1 MDLREELE
9 KIGSSNICTR
19 CIGRVF
25 AKAGHGLTNLERG
38 EKVIF
43 TASALGINLNPVDE
57 KRCSLCHGLF
67 TQLNELGKIVK
78 GDLEKYEFSSFLV
91 GSEASASILE
101 MEKKIAS
108 PFNSYESIKKE
119 FNREFGKVLFNLL
132 RKDVDLSNPDI
143 IITVSLDY
151 LSYRKWIKSL
161 YIRGKYRKLVRGIP
175 QTRWVDDSIQTSV
188 EEIIGKPAAEA
199 SGATNFYLHAAGR
212 EDVDVLMLGSGR
224 SFVLELSSPEKRSI
238 DLNEIARKVNSSKT
252 IEISDL
258 LFVPRNEVAEV
269 KESRHDKTYMVSVT
283 AGETINRD
291 LMQSVI
297 SQITGKVIYQR
308 TPLRVSH
315 RRADLIRER
324 TVKNASIV
332 RLDEN
337 QAIIEITAEAGT
349 YIKELVTGDG
359 GRTNPSLSSLYGSD
373 LRVAALDVTDIKTEE

>member
-1 MDLREELE
+1 
-9 KIGSSNICTR
+9 
-19 CIGRVF
+19 
-25 AKAGHGLTNLERG
+25 
-38 EKVIF
+38 
-43 TASALGINLNPVDE
+43 
-57 KRCSLCHGLF
+57 
-67 TQLNELGKIVK
+67 VK